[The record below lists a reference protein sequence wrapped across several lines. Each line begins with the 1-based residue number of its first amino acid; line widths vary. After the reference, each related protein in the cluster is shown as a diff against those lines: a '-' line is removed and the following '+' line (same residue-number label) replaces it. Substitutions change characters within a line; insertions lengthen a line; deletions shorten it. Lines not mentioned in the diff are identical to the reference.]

1 MGVPLLFSL
10 GATQPRVTAELEVV
24 VLVGGGVVVVAG
36 GAVVVELP
44 LVVVVEP
51 VSATVCGGVE
61 LVVLVLLV
69 VDPLVV
75 DPAAD
80 DPDSSP
86 PHPPS
91 ASARLPIIA
100 TQTIRL
106 APNPRTAFRMQ
117 PPKMTSNAGRA
128 GHEVTINRLHERA
141 AQLQLAVTHEADA
154 FAPAT
159 PLS

>member
-1 MGVPLLFSL
+1 V
-10 GATQPRVTAELEVV
+10 LEVV
-24 VLVGGGVVVVAG
+24 VLAGGG
-36 GAVVVELP
+36 VVVELP
-44 LVVVVEP
+44 LVVVEP
-51 VSATVCGGVE
+51 ASVAVCGGVE
-61 LVVLVLLV
+61 LVVPV
-69 VDPLVV
+69 PLVV
-75 DPAAD
+75 APLVEPT
-80 DPDSSP
+80 PDAPESSSP
-86 PHPPS
+86 HPAS

-106 APNPRTAFRMQ
+106 ARNPRTAFRM
-117 PPKMTSNAGRA
+117 PTSKMTSNAGRA

>member
-1 MGVPLLFSL
+1 LVMGVPLLFSV
-10 GATQPRVTAELEVV
+10 GATQPRVTTELEAGA
-24 VLVGGGVVVVAG
+24 LVGGE
-36 GAVVVELP
+36 VVVELP

-69 VDPLVV
+69 VDPI
-75 DPAAD
+75 PD
-80 DPDSSP
+80 DPDSSS
-86 PHPPS
+86 PHPAS

-141 AQLQLAVTHEADA
+141 AQLQLAVTHEADS

>member
-1 MGVPLLFSL
+1 V
-10 GATQPRVTAELEVV
+10 LEVV
-24 VLVGGGVVVVAG
+24 VLVGGGVVVV
-36 GAVVVELP
+36 VELP
-44 LVVVVEP
+44 PVVVVVEP

-61 LVVLVLLV
+61 PVVLV

-75 DPAAD
+75 DPTAD
-80 DPDSSP
+80 APDSSS
-86 PHPPS
+86 PHPTS

-106 APNPRTAFRMQ
+106 APNPRTAFSTQ

-128 GHEVTINRLHERA
+128 RREVTINRLHERA

>member
-1 MGVPLLFSL
+1 VIGVPLLFCV
-10 GATQPRVTAELEVV
+10 GATQPKVTTELEVV
-24 VLVGGGVVVVAG
+24 VLVGG
-36 GAVVVELP
+36 AVVVELP
-44 LVVVVEP
+44 LVVVEP

-61 LVVLVLLV
+61 LVVPVLLV

-75 DPAAD
+75 DPTAD
-80 DPDSSP
+80 APDSSS
-86 PHPPS
+86 PHPTS

-100 TQTIRL
+100 TRTSRL
-106 APNPRTAFRMQ
+106 APNPRTAIRM
-117 PPKMTSNAGRA
+117 PTSKMTSNAGRA

>member
-1 MGVPLLFSL
+1 MLV
-10 GATQPRVTAELEVV
+10 
-24 VLVGGGVVVVAG
+24 VGGGVVV
-36 GAVVVELP
+36 ELP
-44 LVVVVEP
+44 PVVVVEP
-51 VSATVCGGVE
+51 VSATVGGGVV

-69 VDPLVV
+69 VDPI
-75 DPAAD
+75 PD

-86 PHPPS
+86 PHPTS
-91 ASARLPIIA
+91 ASAKVPIIA

-106 APNPRTAFRMQ
+106 ARNPRTAFRM
-117 PPKMTSNAGRA
+117 PTSKMTSNAGRA

>member
-1 MGVPLLFSL
+1 MGVPLLFSV
-10 GATQPRVTAELEVV
+10 GATQPRVTTVLEAG
-24 VLVGGGVVVVAG
+24 VLVGGGVVVVVG
-36 GAVVVELP
+36 GEVVVELP
-44 LVVVVEP
+44 PVVVVEP

-69 VDPLVV
+69 VDP
-75 DPAAD
+75 AAD
-80 DPDSSP
+80 DPDSSS
-86 PHPPS
+86 PHPAI

-106 APNPRTAFRMQ
+106 APNPRTAFCMQ
-117 PPKMTSNAGRA
+117 PPKMTSSAGRA
-128 GHEVTINRLHERA
+128 GREVTINRLHERA

>member
-1 MGVPLLFSL
+1 MIGVPLLFCV
-10 GATQPRVTAELEVV
+10 GATQPKVKTELEVA
-24 VLVGGGVVVVAG
+24 VLVGGVVVV
-36 GAVVVELP
+36 VVELP
-44 LVVVVEP
+44 VVVVVEP
-51 VSATVCGGVE
+51 VSVAVCGGVV

-69 VDPLVV
+69 VVPVPDV
-75 DPAAD
+75 
-80 DPDSSP
+80 PDSSS
-86 PHPPS
+86 PHPTS
-91 ASARLPIIA
+91 ASERLPIIA